1 MKLRG
6 LLGFAAA
13 DQNLITVTIFMQ
25 LLLEKKKKKLWATD
39 KKGTGLIQEEERHK
53 IQKLEERQNSKGI
66 ITPIPL
72 AEDRK
77 KPPLQNTKGIT
88 VKMHNARHLDK
99 QSYKQ
104 NK

>member
-25 LLLEKKKKKLWATD
+25 LLLEKKKKLWATD
-39 KKGTGLIQEEERHK
+39 KTDTGLIQKEDRHK
-53 IQKLEERQNSKGI
+53 IQKLEKGQNSKGI
-66 ITPIPL
+66 IIRIPL

-77 KPPLQNTKGIT
+77 KPPL
-88 VKMHNARHLDK
+88 
-99 QSYKQ
+99 
-104 NK
+104 